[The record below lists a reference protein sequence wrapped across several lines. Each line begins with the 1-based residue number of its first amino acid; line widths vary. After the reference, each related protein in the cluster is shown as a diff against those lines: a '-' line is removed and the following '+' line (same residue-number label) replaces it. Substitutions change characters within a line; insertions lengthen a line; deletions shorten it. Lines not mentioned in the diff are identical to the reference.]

1 MENQV
6 LDKSAAEDLVNEI
19 VDLDRKIEAAVWA
32 LWEGRGWIALGFSSW
47 GEMCD
52 DKFKATFVRIPK
64 ERRQEVVCSLAEKRD
79 EDGKCMSTRAIGSA
93 LGIGDATV
101 RRDMKSTASSDA
113 VEPRTVRG
121 VNGKSYDQERLEPSA
136 ATNEATHGQEEKS
149 AEFQR
154 LMEARGESP
163 EQKHAREHKFYDDL
177 HKVTRLLADLSTRAS
192 DEPTLPDNITY
203 FIESARQSLDT
214 IAAVK
219 DGVTI
224 TDDQIM
230 AELLGGNNA

>member
-52 DKFKATFVRIPK
+52 DKFNSTFIRIPR
-64 ERRQEVVCSLAEKRD
+64 ERRQEVVCSLAEK
-79 EDGKCMSTRAIGSA
+79 GMSTRAIGAA
-93 LGIGDATV
+93 LGVSNFTVHKDQKDAGV
-101 RRDMKSTASSDA
+101 RNLTPVTGTD
-113 VEPRTVRG
+113 
-121 VNGKSYDQERLEPSA
+121 GKTYTRQERLEPSA
-136 ATNEATHGQEEKS
+136 ATNEATHGQEEDS
-149 AEFQR
+149 AEFRR
-154 LMEARGESP
+154 LIEARGESP

>member
-32 LWEGRGWIALGFSSW
+32 LWNGRGWIALGFSSW
-47 GEMCD
+47 GDMCD
-52 DKFKATFVRIPK
+52 ARFNSTFIRIPR
-64 ERRQEVVCSLAEKRD
+64 ERRQEVVCSLAEK
-79 EDGKCMSTRAIGSA
+79 GMSTRAIGSA
-93 LGIGDATV
+93 LGVSDMTV
-101 RRDMKSTASSDA
+101 RRDQKAAGATFVAPETTTGSD
-113 VEPRTVRG
+113 
-121 VNGKSYDQERLEPSA
+121 GKTYTRQERLEPSA
-136 ATNEATHGQEEKS
+136 ATNEATHGQEENS

-163 EQKHAREHKFYDDL
+163 EQKRAREHKFYDDL

-203 FIESARQSLDT
+203 FIESARQSLDN

>member
-6 LDKSAAEDLVNEI
+6 LDKGTAEGLVNEI
-19 VDLDRKIEAAVWA
+19 VDLDKKIEAAVWA
-32 LWEGRGWIALGFSSW
+32 LWEGRGWIALGYSSW
-47 GEMCD
+47 GDMCD
-52 DKFKATFVRIPK
+52 ARFNSTFIRIPR
-64 ERRQEVVCSLAEKRD
+64 ERRQEVVCSLAEK
-79 EDGKCMSTRAIGSA
+79 GMSTRAIGSA
-93 LGIGDATV
+93 LGVSRETV
-101 RRDMKSTASSDA
+101 RKDA
-113 VEPRTVRG
+113 AMSGDNKLSPVTG
-121 VNGKSYDQERLEPSA
+121 TDGKTYTRQERLEPSA
-136 ATNEATHGQEEKS
+136 EAHEATHRQEEKS
-149 AEFQR
+149 AEFQK

-192 DEPTLPDNITY
+192 DEPTLPDNISY
-203 FIESARQSLDT
+203 FIESARQSLDNIT
-214 IAAVK
+214 AVK

>member
-1 MENQV
+1 
-6 LDKSAAEDLVNEI
+6 
-19 VDLDRKIEAAVWA
+19 
-32 LWEGRGWIALGFSSW
+32 
-47 GEMCD
+47 
-52 DKFKATFVRIPK
+52 
-64 ERRQEVVCSLAEKRD
+64 
-79 EDGKCMSTRAIGSA
+79 MSTRAIGAA
-93 LGIGDATV
+93 LGVNNATV
-101 RRDMKSTASSDA
+101 SRDRSAA
-113 VEPRTVRG
+113 G
-121 VNGKSYDQERLEPSA
+121 VANATPVTGTDGKTYTRQESLEPSA
-136 ATNEATHGQEEKS
+136 ATNEAAHGQEENS

-177 HKVTRLLADLSTRAS
+177 HKVSRLLEDLSTRAS

-203 FIESARQSLDT
+203 FIESARQSLDNIT
-214 IAAVK
+214 AVK

>member
-1 MENQV
+1 MESQV
-6 LDKSAAEDLVNEI
+6 LDKSAAEQLVNEI
-19 VDLDRKIEAAVWA
+19 VDLDKKIEAAVWA
-32 LWEGRGWIALGFSSW
+32 LWEGRGWISLGYSSW
-47 GEMCD
+47 NAMCD

-64 ERRQEVVCSLAEKRD
+64 DKRQEVVCSLAEK
-79 EDGKCMSTRAIGSA
+79 GMSTRAIGSA
-93 LGIGDATV
+93 MGMSYKTV
-101 RRDMKSTASSDA
+101 QRDMKA
-113 VEPRTVRG
+113 VGTNVPTERIGTD
-121 VNGKSYDQERLEPSA
+121 GKTYTRQERLEPSA
-136 ATNEATHGQEEKS
+136 ATNEAAHRQEEDS
-149 AEFQR
+149 AEFRR
-154 LMEARGESP
+154 LIEERGESP

>member
-6 LDKSAAEDLVNEI
+6 LDKSAAEGLVNEI

-32 LWEGRGWIALGFSSW
+32 LWEGRGWIALGYSSW

-64 ERRQEVVCSLAEKRD
+64 ERRQEVVCSLAEKGMGIKSIVDTGIAARNTVRND
-79 EDGKCMSTRAIGSA
+79 LRKAEQGGQFNPPSDVTGADGKTY
-93 LGIGDATV
+93 
-101 RRDMKSTASSDA
+101 
-113 VEPRTVRG
+113 PR
-121 VNGKSYDQERLEPSA
+121 QERLEPSA
-136 ATNEATHGQEEKS
+136 ATNEPTHRQEENS
-149 AEFQR
+149 AEFQK
-154 LMEARGESP
+154 LIEARGESP

-203 FIESARQSLDT
+203 FIESARQSLDNIT
-214 IAAVK
+214 AVK

>member
-1 MENQV
+1 MENEV
-6 LDKSAAEDLVNEI
+6 LDKSAAESLVNEI
-19 VDLDRKIEAAVWA
+19 VDLDKKIEAAVWA
-32 LWEGRGWIALGFSSW
+32 LWNGRGWIALGYSSW
-47 GEMCD
+47 GDMCD
-52 DKFKATFVRIPK
+52 ARFNSTFIRIPR
-64 ERRQEVVCSLAEKRD
+64 ERRQEVVCSLAEK
-79 EDGKCMSTRAIGSA
+79 GMSTRAIGSA
-93 LGIGDATV
+93 LGVGNKTVHRDIQAGVSNDTPATV
-101 RRDMKSTASSDA
+101 TGTD
-113 VEPRTVRG
+113 
-121 VNGKSYDQERLEPSA
+121 GKTYTRQERLEPSA
-136 ATNEATHGQEEKS
+136 ATNEATHRQEENS
-149 AEFQR
+149 AEFQK
-154 LMEARGESP
+154 LIEARGESP

-203 FIESARQSLDT
+203 FIESARQSLDN

>member
-6 LDKSAAEDLVNEI
+6 LDKGTAERLVQEIRVMDAELWGKMMDLY
-19 VDLDRKIEAAVWA
+19 
-32 LWEGRGWIALGFSSW
+32 EGRAWIALGFSSW
-47 GEMCD
+47 GELCD
-52 DKFKATFVRIPK
+52 TEFKANNFRIPR
-64 ERRQEVVCSLAEKRD
+64 EDRREVVMSMRER
-79 EDGKCMSTRAIGSA
+79 GMSTRAIASA
-93 LGIGDATV
+93 TGMSKSAVNREMPTVPNGTVAETTGIDG
-101 RRDMKSTASSDA
+101 
-113 VEPRTVRG
+113 RTYRVG
-121 VNGKSYDQERLEPSA
+121 QSA
-136 ATNEATHGQEEKS
+136 ATQEATAKQKKDSEN
-149 AEFQR
+149 FQR
-154 LMEARGESP
+154 MMEARGESP

-192 DEPTLPDNITY
+192 DEPTLPDNISY

>member
-6 LDKSAAEDLVNEI
+6 LDKGTAERLVQEI
-19 VDLDRKIEAAVWA
+19 RVMDAE
-32 LWEGRGWIALGFSSW
+32 LWEKMMDLYEGRAWIALGFSSW
-47 GEMCD
+47 GELCD
-52 DKFKATFVRIPK
+52 TEFKANNFRIPR
-64 ERRQEVVCSLAEKRD
+64 EDRREVV
-79 EDGKCMSTRAIGSA
+79 MSMRERGMSVRAISQATGM
-93 LGIGDATV
+93 GYGTV
-101 RRDMKSTASSDA
+101 RRETSS
-113 VEPRTVRG
+113 EPNGSVTETTGIDGRTYRVG
-121 VNGKSYDQERLEPSA
+121 QSA
-136 ATNEATHGQEEKS
+136 ATNEAAHGQEEKS
-149 AEFQR
+149 AEFRR

-192 DEPTLPDNITY
+192 DEPTLPDNISY
-203 FIESARQSLDT
+203 FIESARQSLDNIT
-214 IAAVK
+214 AVK